1 MGNIKL
7 NTTTQLQTM
16 KREQIIEL
24 IPEEY
29 IDKVLFADGFDEAIM
44 GYDEEKNRV
53 VYSQQRMILTL
64 VNQGMELED
73 AIEYLGFNVWCAY
86 IGQHQPMYIIEIEY

>member
-1 MGNIKL
+1 MN
-7 NTTTQLQTM
+7 
-16 KREQIIEL
+16 REQITEL

-29 IDKVLFADGFDEAIM
+29 LDKVLFADGFDQAIM
-44 GYDEEKNRV
+44 GYDQENNRV

-64 VNQGMELED
+64 INQEMELED

-86 IGQHQPMYIIEIEY
+86 VGEHQPIYIIELEY

>member
-1 MGNIKL
+1 MN
-7 NTTTQLQTM
+7 
-16 KREQIIEL
+16 REQITEL

-29 IDKVLFADGFDEAIM
+29 LDKVLFADGFDQAIM
-44 GYDEEKNRV
+44 GYDQENNRV

-64 VNQGMELED
+64 LNQEMELED

-86 IGQHQPMYIIEIEY
+86 VGEHQPIYIIELEY

>member
-1 MGNIKL
+1 MN
-7 NTTTQLQTM
+7 
-16 KREQIIEL
+16 REQITEL

-29 IDKVLFADGFDEAIM
+29 LDKVLFADGFDEAIM
-44 GYDEEKNRV
+44 GYDQENNRV

-64 VNQGMELED
+64 LNQEMELED

-86 IGQHQPMYIIEIEY
+86 VGEHQPIYIIELEY